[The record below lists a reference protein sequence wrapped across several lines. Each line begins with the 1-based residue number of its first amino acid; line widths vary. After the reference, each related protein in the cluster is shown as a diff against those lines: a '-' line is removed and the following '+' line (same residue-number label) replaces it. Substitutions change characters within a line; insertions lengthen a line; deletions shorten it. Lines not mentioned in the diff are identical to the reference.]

1 MTVTVR
7 RARPE
12 EFAVIGEVTVAAYE
26 RDGQLA
32 GTGYAEHLAD
42 VAGRAEFGDIFVAVD
57 DSGDVLGS
65 VTFTLPG
72 TPLAE
77 LSGPGEAEF
86 RMLAVAP
93 AAWGRGVGSLLAQA
107 CIARA
112 QELDAAAIMICT
124 RSFAA
129 VAQTIYE
136 KLGFVRVPERD
147 WSPAPGVSLL
157 ALRLD
162 LR

>member
-7 RARPE
+7 LARPE
-12 EFAVIGEVTVAAYE
+12 EFVAIGEISVAAYE
-26 RDGQLA
+26 RDGQLV
-32 GTGYAEHLAD
+32 GSGYAEHLAD
-42 VAGRAEFGDIFVAVD
+42 VAGRAEVGEVYVAVD
-57 DSGDVLGS
+57 EGGELLGS

-72 TPLAE
+72 TALAE

-112 QELDAAAIMICT
+112 QELDATAVMICT
-124 RSFAA
+124 RSFAT

-136 KLGFVRVPERD
+136 KLGFVRVPDRD
-147 WSPAPGVSLL
+147 WMPAPGISLL